1 MSLRGNLI
9 FFPNPADAVTRGIFK
24 ASSFDSTHLGEGNPK
39 EMSTMASVTDGIQPE
54 HYQNHH
60 SVRGSL
66 PQGRIRDWFKKV
78 WKKGREYAADHW
90 KEMVPGIIDFGKH
103 LLHAEAPIQT

>member
-1 MSLRGNLI
+1 
-9 FFPNPADAVTRGIFK
+9 
-24 ASSFDSTHLGEGNPK
+24 
-39 EMSTMASVTDGIQPE
+39 MASITDGIQPE

-78 WKKGREYAADHW
+78 WKRGKEYAADHW

-103 LLHAEAPIQT
+103 LLHAEAPV